1 VPYGVI
7 LELLIVCAVA
17 EVWTIRESLD
27 SRRLDAAR
35 VASSLARGLLA
46 ILAVAIGLA
55 NVASTHPAGLLF
67 LFFFEG
73 LPVRHNLG

>member
-1 VPYGVI
+1 M
-7 LELLIVCAVA
+7 
-17 EVWTIRESLD
+17 
-27 SRRLDAAR
+27 
-35 VASSLARGLLA
+35 ASSLARGLLA

-67 LFFFEG
+67 SVFFEG